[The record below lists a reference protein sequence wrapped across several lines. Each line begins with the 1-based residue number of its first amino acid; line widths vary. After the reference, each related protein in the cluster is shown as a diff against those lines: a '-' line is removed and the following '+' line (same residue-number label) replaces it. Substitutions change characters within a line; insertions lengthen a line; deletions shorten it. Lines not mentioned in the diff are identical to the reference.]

1 MLKTT
6 PSVNFR
12 HVFGYYICEEIFSH
26 PPKRGKRVNK
36 KNGPLNVMDSAERTY
51 RQLVS
56 DNIDLLR
63 ERCWYYSGT
72 DQRLFAELLHE
83 VFIDLWSAID
93 LFAPSFSPR
102 QQRQWLRGRCRG
114 VYKRHRR
121 LLGPSLLPLSVDMPD
136 DVSPELLRESIEE
149 LAEDLDDTERNLLDL
164 LLQGYSNTESAQRL
178 GLSRSAV
185 TKRYRRMIEK
195 MKQRYRKNLRL

>member
-1 MLKTT
+1 MLKST

-12 HVFGYYICEEIFSH
+12 HVFGYYICEEFFSH
-26 PPKRGKRVNK
+26 PPKKGKESK
-36 KNGPLNVMDSAERTY
+36 QKNGPLNVMDSAERTY

-93 LFAPSFSPR
+93 LFDPSFSPR
-102 QQRQWLRGRCRG
+102 QQRQWLRSRCRG

>member
-1 MLKTT
+1 
-6 PSVNFR
+6 
-12 HVFGYYICEEIFSH
+12 
-26 PPKRGKRVNK
+26 
-36 KNGPLNVMDSAERTY
+36 MDSAERTY

-93 LFAPSFSPR
+93 LFDPSFSPR
-102 QQRQWLRGRCRG
+102 QQRQWLRSRCRG

-164 LLQGYSNTESAQRL
+164 LLQGYSNAESAQRL

>member
-1 MLKTT
+1 MFLAIIYVRKFFLI
-6 PSVNFR
+6 PQ
-12 HVFGYYICEEIFSH
+12 
-26 PPKRGKRVNK
+26 KRGKRVNK

-93 LFAPSFSPR
+93 LFDPSFSPQ
-102 QQRQWLRGRCRG
+102 QQRQWLRSRCRG